1 LCGFIFFDQENLI
14 RQRLLFSPAS
24 ILSVYFSKGVMMTTI
39 SELSSGM
46 AQLVEKAGS
55 CVVQVDA
62 RKRFPASGFVW
73 SEDGLIVT
81 ANHVVRRDNKIK
93 IGLADG
99 SQAAGQLIG
108 RDSST
113 DLALIKIETTGLV
126 TLNEAAAAEVKVG
139 NLVLAL
145 GRPGRTVQATL
156 GIVSA
161 QGSAWRVR
169 GSGQA
174 DKYIQ
179 TDVLMYPGF
188 SGGPLVT
195 ADGTLV
201 GLNSSALMHGVS
213 ITLPMST
220 LTRVVNALQKHGRVQ
235 RGYLGVSTQIVRLQE
250 DVREE
255 LGQTS
260 GLLIVGVEPGS
271 PADEA
276 GLTIGDT
283 VVKLGSTTVR
293 RHDDLL
299 AELIQAEIG
308 AKVPVTIVRGGIVQ
322 TLNVKIGE
330 QG

>member
-1 LCGFIFFDQENLI
+1 
-14 RQRLLFSPAS
+14 
-24 ILSVYFSKGVMMTTI
+24 MTTMND
-39 SELSSGM
+39 LSSGL
-46 AQLVEKAGS
+46 AQTVERAGTA
-55 CVVQVDA
+55 VVQVDA
-62 RKRFPASGFVW
+62 RRRFSASGFVW

-81 ANHVVRRDNKIK
+81 ANHVVRRENNIK
-93 IGLADG
+93 IGLSDG
-99 SQAAGQLIG
+99 SQVTGQLVG

-113 DLALIKIETTGLV
+113 DLALIKVEKTGLV
-126 TLNEAAAAEVKVG
+126 KLKEAEEEEVKVG

-145 GRPGRTVQATL
+145 GRPGQLVQATL

-161 QGSAWRVR
+161 LGSAWRTR
-169 GSGQA
+169 GGGQA

-195 ADGTLV
+195 AGGMLV

-213 ITLPMST
+213 ITLPTST
-220 LTRVVNALQKHGRVQ
+220 LTRVVNALVQHGRVQ

-250 DVREE
+250 GVREE
-255 LGQTS
+255 LGQTG
-260 GLLIVGVEPGS
+260 GLLIVGVEKDS

-283 VVKLGSTTVR
+283 IVKLGSTTIR

-299 AELIQAEIG
+299 TELIQAEIG
-308 AKVPVTIVRGGIVQ
+308 EKVPVTIVRGGIVQ
-322 TLNVKIGE
+322 TMNVKIRE

>member
-1 LCGFIFFDQENLI
+1 
-14 RQRLLFSPAS
+14 
-24 ILSVYFSKGVMMTTI
+24 MMTSI
-39 SELSSGM
+39 SDLSLGM
-46 AQLVEKAGS
+46 AQTVERAGS
-55 CVVQVDA
+55 AVVQVDA
-62 RKRFPASGFVW
+62 RRRFSASGFVW
-73 SEDGLIVT
+73 SDDGLIVT
-81 ANHVVRRDNKIK
+81 SNHVVRRENNIK
-93 IGLADG
+93 IGLSDG
-99 SQAAGQLIG
+99 SQVTGQLVG

-113 DLALIKIETTGLV
+113 DLALIKVEKTGLV
-126 TLNEAAAAEVKVG
+126 TLNEAAEEEVKVG

-145 GRPGRTVQATL
+145 GCPGRSVQATL

-161 QGSAWRVR
+161 LGSAWRTR

-195 ADGTLV
+195 AGGMLV

-213 ITLPMST
+213 ITLPTST
-220 LTRVVNALQKHGRVQ
+220 LTRVVNALVQHGRVQ

-250 DVREE
+250 GVREE

-260 GLLIVGVEPGS
+260 GLLIVGVEQNS

-276 GLTIGDT
+276 SLTIGDT
-283 VVKLGSTTVR
+283 IVKLGSTTIR

-299 AELIQAEIG
+299 TELIQTEIG
-308 AKVPVTIVRGGIVQ
+308 EKVPVTIVRGGIIQ
-322 TLNVKIGE
+322 TMNVKIRE

>member
-1 LCGFIFFDQENLI
+1 
-14 RQRLLFSPAS
+14 
-24 ILSVYFSKGVMMTTI
+24 MTTI
-39 SELSSGM
+39 SDLSSGM
-46 AQLVEKAGS
+46 AQIVEKAGS
-55 CVVQVDA
+55 AVVQVDA
-62 RKRFPASGFVW
+62 RRRFSASGFVW

-81 ANHVVRRDNKIK
+81 ANHVVRRENNIK

-99 SQAAGQLIG
+99 SQVNGQLVG

-126 TLNEAAAAEVKVG
+126 TLNEAAEEEVKVG

-145 GRPGRTVQATL
+145 GRPGRSVQATL

-161 QGSAWRVR
+161 LGSAWRPS
-169 GSGQA
+169 GGGQA
-174 DKYIQ
+174 DKYLQ

-195 ADGTLV
+195 ASGMLV

-213 ITLPMST
+213 ITLPTST
-220 LTRVVNALQKHGRVQ
+220 LARVVNALVQHGRVQ

-250 DVREE
+250 GVRDE
-255 LGQTS
+255 LGQSS
-260 GLLIVGVEPGS
+260 GLLIVGVEQGS
-271 PADEA
+271 PADQA

-283 VVKLGSTTVR
+283 IVKLGSTAVR
-293 RHDDLL
+293 KHDDLL
-299 AELIQAEIG
+299 TELIQAEIG
-308 AKVPVTIVRGGIVQ
+308 EKVPVTIVRGGVIQ

-330 QG
+330 HG